1 MACLRNGA
9 DGMVYEYRFE
19 KVDAQKTAEIEKKKE
34 AQKEKQEKAWN
45 EDGERSKA
53 PPAQAN

>member
-1 MACLRNGA
+1 
-9 DGMVYEYRFE
+9 MVYEYRFE